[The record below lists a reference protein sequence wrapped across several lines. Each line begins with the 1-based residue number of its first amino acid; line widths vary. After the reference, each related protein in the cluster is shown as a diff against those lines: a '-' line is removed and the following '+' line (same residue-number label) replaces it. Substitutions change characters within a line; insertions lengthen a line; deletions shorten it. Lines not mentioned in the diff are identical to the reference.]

1 MITLLSKLLIK
12 QAPDTPE
19 GRQAYGT
26 LCGGVGIALNLLL
39 FAGKYL
45 AGVLSHSVAITA
57 DAFNN
62 ISDAASSII
71 TLTGFRL
78 AGKKPDPEHPFGHGR
93 IEYISGVAV
102 SVVIIAVGL
111 SLAKESVQKIIAP
124 AAVEASWLAIVIL
137 AASIFVKGYMY
148 IYNRAIAK
156 KIHSQAMM
164 ATARDSINDVVTTA
178 VVFVSLLVARFA
190 QINIDGYCGAAVSL
204 FILYSG
210 IKSVNETIA
219 PLLGG
224 PPDKELVD
232 RIEKMVMAHE
242 PVMGMHD
249 LVIHDYGPGRMM
261 ISLHAEVDGS
271 GDIFAL
277 HDEIDCIEKELNEKL
292 RCHSVIHMDPVVTDD
307 EKVTAM
313 QQRVAQEMKA
323 ICPDVTIHDFRMV
336 EGPSHTNVIF
346 DIVVPHELK
355 LSDEEIR
362 QKINHIMQQKFD
374 RTFPV
379 VEIDRPYV

>member
-71 TLTGFRL
+71 TLAGFRL

-124 AAVEASWLAIVIL
+124 AA
-137 AASIFVKGYMY
+137 K
-148 IYNRAIAK
+148 
-156 KIHSQAMM
+156 
-164 ATARDSINDVVTTA
+164 D
-178 VVFVSLLVARFA
+178 
-190 QINIDGYCGAAVSL
+190 
-204 FILYSG
+204 
-210 IKSVNETIA
+210 KSHGCNT
-219 PLLGG
+219 
-224 PPDKELVD
+224 
-232 RIEKMVMAHE
+232 VM
-242 PVMGMHD
+242 
-249 LVIHDYGPGRMM
+249 
-261 ISLHAEVDGS
+261 
-271 GDIFAL
+271 
-277 HDEIDCIEKELNEKL
+277 
-292 RCHSVIHMDPVVTDD
+292 
-307 EKVTAM
+307 
-313 QQRVAQEMKA
+313 
-323 ICPDVTIHDFRMV
+323 
-336 EGPSHTNVIF
+336 
-346 DIVVPHELK
+346 
-355 LSDEEIR
+355 
-362 QKINHIMQQKFD
+362 
-374 RTFPV
+374 
-379 VEIDRPYV
+379 